1 MTPGLC
7 KSRWEKFGRHPAG
20 DYEYVDVNVSGKRY
34 IVEVFLAGEFIIARP
49 TSHYTELLQ
58 VFPRVYIGKP
68 EEVKQ
73 IVRLMCNAMRE
84 SMKGVGMP
92 VAPWRRYG
100 YMEAKWFGHYKRTTN
115 EVPSRRKGTKSDHEV
130 ISARRVAGFEPLPVR
145 VYHCK
150 DDLARKGGSGV
161 SHLTAAFRSD
171 GIDR

>member
-1 MTPGLC
+1 
-7 KSRWEKFGRHPAG
+7 
-20 DYEYVDVNVSGKRY
+20 VNVSGKRY

-49 TSHYTELLQ
+49 TGHYTELLQ
-58 VFPRVYIGKP
+58 VVPRVYIGKP

-115 EVPSRRKGTKSDHEV
+115 GVPSRRKGTKSDHEV